1 MGEKIS
7 IGSSMHI
14 KGELTGE
21 EDLTIDGRVDGKIM
35 LTGHQLT
42 IEENGHVT
50 AEIHDAST
58 VIVRGTMSGNITAA
72 DMVEV
77 ASQGSMQG
85 DIRAPRVVLAD
96 GARFKGKINTETKS
110 TGQRPAV
117 PPAPP
122 KASVEV

>member
-1 MGEKIS
+1 MSVKIS

-14 KGELTGE
+14 KGELTGK
-21 EDLTIDGRVDGKIM
+21 EDLTIDGRVDGQIL

-42 IEENGHVT
+42 IGENGHVT
-50 AEIHDAST
+50 AEINDAST
-58 VIVRGTMSGNITAA
+58 VIVRGTMSGNITAS

-96 GARFKGKINTETKS
+96 GSRFKGKIDTETKS

-117 PPAPP
+117 PPTPP
-122 KASVEV
+122 KAAVKV

>member
-58 VIVRGTMSGNITAA
+58 VIVRGTMSGSITAA
-72 DMVEV
+72 DRVEV

-96 GARFKGKINTETKS
+96 GSRFKGRIDTETKL
-110 TGQRPAV
+110 
-117 PPAPP
+117 
-122 KASVEV
+122 

>member
-1 MGEKIS
+1 MSDKIS

-14 KGELTGE
+14 KGELTGK

-72 DMVEV
+72 DKVEI
-77 ASQGSMQG
+77 APEGSMQG
-85 DIRAPRVVLAD
+85 DIRAQRVVLAD
-96 GARFKGKINTETKS
+96 GSRFKGRIDAKGKS
-110 TGQRPAV
+110 VGQRPAV
-117 PPAPP
+117 PPASP
-122 KASVEV
+122 KATAP